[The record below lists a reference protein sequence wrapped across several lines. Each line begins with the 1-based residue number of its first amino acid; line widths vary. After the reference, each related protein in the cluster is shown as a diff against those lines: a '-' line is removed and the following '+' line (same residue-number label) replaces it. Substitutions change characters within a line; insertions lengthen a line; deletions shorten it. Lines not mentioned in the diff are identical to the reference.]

1 MAVGKKKPM
10 PFLIY
15 PALAAGAAAGWW
27 YWGDDPTPAE
37 DTNKTIRT
45 IAILALA
52 IVIIR
57 FIKGK

>member
-1 MAVGKKKPM
+1 M